1 MEDIK
6 ALRRFLLGRFF
17 VTLVLVGIA
26 QLLVNIG
33 MRTLVMPH
41 VESFMGIDGILDN
54 GSLTEVLGV
63 FTSCLITLLLRKSI
77 GGDIIERL
85 TRSKWAPRVFG
96 STMMDKIRAID
107 EGISNTSIRVY
118 SFLVVLMLLV
128 ILILWVMPFVVGAI
142 AYSRRVSHK
151 INELEKERIARE
163 KEYEKQRNLLLSDI
177 THDIKTPITTI
188 AGFSRALADGAVPL
202 QQQQEYQEAVYNKS
216 MKVSELVSLLFEYIK
231 LDSNG
236 YVLNRAQVDFAE
248 LVRGCVAGVY
258 TEMEEKKLEV
268 EIDITD
274 DVLNVNADRMQLERA
289 INNLMTNTVKY
300 CEAGTTVQIEAFC
313 DKSDAVFRVSD
324 NGIRIEKED
333 AVHLFEPF
341 VRADKARQSGSGS
354 GLGLS
359 IAKKIVDMHGGRIM
373 LIQYQ
378 NPDKYKMVKTFEI
391 RLPM

>member
-54 GSLTEVLGV
+54 GSLTETLGV

-188 AGFSRALADGAVPL
+188 AGFSRALADGAVPP

>member
-1 MEDIK
+1 
-6 ALRRFLLGRFF
+6 
-17 VTLVLVGIA
+17 
-26 QLLVNIG
+26 
-33 MRTLVMPH
+33 
-41 VESFMGIDGILDN
+41 
-54 GSLTEVLGV
+54 
-63 FTSCLITLLLRKSI
+63 
-77 GGDIIERL
+77 
-85 TRSKWAPRVFG
+85 
-96 STMMDKIRAID
+96 MDKIRAID

-142 AYSRRVSHK
+142 AYSRRVSYK

-188 AGFSRALADGAVPL
+188 AGFSRALADGAVPP

>member
-54 GSLTEVLGV
+54 GSLTETLGV

-188 AGFSRALADGAVPL
+188 AGFSRALADGAVPP

-236 YVLNRAQVDFAE
+236 YALNRAQVDFAE

-258 TEMEEKKLEV
+258 TEMEDKKLEV

-274 DVLNVNADRMQLERA
+274 DVMNVNADRMQLERA

-300 CEAGTTVQIEAFC
+300 CEAGTMVQIEAFC